1 MKVSINSDIK
11 KFQTALTKYAGLR
24 AQVMPKVYQ
33 TFYDITP
40 DKTGNAK
47 RNTRLKGQDIE
58 ANYAYAGVLDAGR
71 HMTSRG
77 MRGSTQAPKGMST
90 PAKVTLDQ
98 EVKKFLA
105 KSKGK

>member
-1 MKVSINSDIK
+1 MKVSIDSDIK
-11 KFQTALTKYAGLR
+11 KFQTALNKYAGLK
-24 AQVMPKVYQ
+24 AQVMPKVFQ
-33 TFYDITP
+33 TFYDVTP
-40 DKTGNAK
+40 VKTGNAK

-71 HMTSRG
+71 HMTARG
-77 MRGSTQAPKGMST
+77 MRGSDQAPKGMSA
-90 PAKVTLDQ
+90 PARATLDQ

>member
-1 MKVSINSDIK
+1 MKISINSNIK
-11 KFQTALTKYAGLR
+11 KFQTALNNLAGLK
-24 AQVMPKVYQ
+24 AQVMPKVFQ
-33 TFYDITP
+33 TFYDVTP
-40 DKTGNAK
+40 YKTGNAK
-47 RNTRLKGQDIE
+47 SKTRLKGQDIE

-71 HMTSRG
+71 HMTNKG

-90 PAKVTLDQ
+90 PARATLDK